1 MTTVNHTL
9 MPAASPADRLLAL
22 TGRLGHFPR
31 SLVELGLRTGVGA
44 VFFKSGLSK
53 IANWELTVQ
62 LFADEYAVPL
72 LPPEIAAYMATTAEL
87 VCPVLLVLGLAAR
100 FGALAL
106 LGMTAVIQIF
116 VYPDSWA
123 EHLLWASVFV
133 YVLTQGAGK
142 LSVDHAIR
150 RVFDRSASR

>member
-1 MTTVNHTL
+1 MNTLNHTMTRRPL
-9 MPAASPADRLLAL
+9 VADFMGNL
-22 TGRLGHFPR
+22 TNRLGSFPQ
-31 SLVELGLRTGVGA
+31 SLVELGLRVGVAA

-72 LPPEIAAYMATTAEL
+72 LPPEMAAYLASAAEL
-87 VCPVLLVLGLAAR
+87 LCPVLLALGLAAR

-116 VYPDSWA
+116 VYPENWA
-123 EHLLWASVFV
+123 EHLLWASIFV

-142 LSVDHAIR
+142 LSVDYAIKR
-150 RVFDRSASR
+150 IYGRA

>member
-1 MTTVNHTL
+1 MNTLNHAMTRR
-9 MPAASPADRLLAL
+9 ASLTDMLTSLTDRLG
-22 TGRLGHFPR
+22 TFPK
-31 SLVELGLRTGVGA
+31 SLVELGLRAGVAA

-72 LPPEIAAYMATTAEL
+72 LPPELAAYLGTAAEL
-87 VCPVLLVLGLAAR
+87 ICPVLLILGLAAR
-100 FGALAL
+100 LGALAL
-106 LGMTAVIQIF
+106 LFMTAVIQIF
-116 VYPDSWA
+116 VYPESWA

-142 LSVDHAIR
+142 LSLDYAIKRAYGDSR
-150 RVFDRSASR
+150 R

>member
-1 MTTVNHTL
+1 MNTLNHTITQR
-9 MPAASPADRLLAL
+9 ASPADMLLSL
-22 TGRLGHFPR
+22 THRLGHFPR
-31 SLVELGLRTGVGA
+31 SLVELGLRAGVGA

-62 LFADEYAVPL
+62 LFADEYALPL
-72 LPPEIAAYMATTAEL
+72 LPPELAAYMATAAEL
-87 VCPVLLVLGLAAR
+87 VCPVLLILGLAAR

-123 EHLLWASVFV
+123 EHLLWASIFV

-142 LSVDHAIR
+142 LSVDHAIKR
-150 RVFDRSASR
+150 AFDHSKR

>member
-1 MTTVNHTL
+1 MNTLNHTMTHRTSL
-9 MPAASPADRLLAL
+9 ADTMIGL
-22 TGRLGHFPR
+22 TDRLGHFPR
-31 SLVELGLRTGVGA
+31 SLIDLGLRAGVGA

-62 LFADEYAVPL
+62 LFADEYAVPV
-72 LPPEIAAYMATTAEL
+72 LPPELAAYLATTAEL

-116 VYPDSWA
+116 VYPESWA

-142 LSVDHAIR
+142 LSVDHVIKRAFGSSNR
-150 RVFDRSASR
+150 

>member
-1 MTTVNHTL
+1 MSTLDHTMTRR
-9 MPAASPADRLLAL
+9 ASLNDVMTAVTDW
-22 TGRLGHFPR
+22 LGGFPR
-31 SLVELGLRTGVGA
+31 SLVELGLRAGVAA

-62 LFADEYAVPL
+62 LFADEYALPL
-72 LPPEIAAYMATTAEL
+72 LPPEVAAYLGTAAEL
-87 VCPVLLVLGLAAR
+87 ICPVLLVLGLGAR

-116 VYPDSWA
+116 VYPESWP
-123 EHLLWASVFV
+123 EHLIWASVFV

-142 LSVDHAIR
+142 LSLDYAIKR
-150 RVFDRSASR
+150 YFGVSR

>member
-1 MTTVNHTL
+1 MNILNQTMTRR
-9 MPAASPADRLLAL
+9 ASLNDMMTGL
-22 TGRLGHFPR
+22 THWLGGFPK
-31 SLVELGLRTGVGA
+31 SVIELGLRAGVAA

-62 LFADEYAVPL
+62 LFAEEYAVPL
-72 LPPEIAAYMATTAEL
+72 LPPELAAYLATAAEL
-87 VCPVLLVLGLAAR
+87 ACPALLIIGLGAR

-116 VYPDSWA
+116 VYPESWA
-123 EHLLWASVFV
+123 EHLLWASIFV

-142 LSVDHAIR
+142 LSLDYAIK
-150 RVFDRSASR
+150 RVYGRA